1 MKSKEIEDL
10 GEKLGQYKTDEIK
23 LECVKEHLM
32 EEGIRKQITD
42 LKNFRLIKF
51 PKILQN
57 LFILLGMT
65 TDQFNEPTTHLLNW
79 KVIRN
84 TLINDE
90 LIDKLL
96 GYDHKGAK
104 ENPVPSY
111 SLINRIK
118 ERITKISQ
126 EEVNYYNLGIGR

>member
-1 MKSKEIEDL
+1 MIRTLWNL
-10 GEKLGQYKTDEIK
+10 GY
-23 LECVKEHLM
+23 
-32 EEGIRKQITD
+32 
-42 LKNFRLIKF
+42 RLIKF

-65 TDQFNEPTTHLLNW
+65 TDQFNEPTTHLMNW

-84 TLINDE
+84 TLVNDE

-96 GYDHKGAK
+96 AYEYKGAK
-104 ENPVPSY
+104 EAAVPPY
-111 SLINRIK
+111 AFINRIK
-118 ERITKISQ
+118 DRISKISQ

>member
-1 MKSKEIEDL
+1 
-10 GEKLGQYKTDEIK
+10 
-23 LECVKEHLM
+23 M

-42 LKNFRLIKF
+42 LKNYRLIKF

-79 KVIRN
+79 KTIRN

-90 LIDKLL
+90 LIDKLFA
-96 GYDHKGAK
+96 YDHKGAK
-104 ENPVPSY
+104 ENTVPVY
-111 SLINRIK
+111 AFINRIK
-118 ERITKISQ
+118 DRISKISNQ
-126 EEVNYYNLGIGR
+126 FFLINIRSRRSKLL